1 MTATAPWPYG
11 RAMSMR
17 SKLKGSLRI
26 FLRASPAPGS
36 EGAPSGPPP
45 LRVVGLTVY
54 TGDSLAFG
62 YLPLTAGRVTDL
74 LNEHASFEFVDTY
87 LESLEDRHGL
97 SLRAVAIAREEIL
110 AVAVAGP
117 RGDPTRRTRT
127 RPIPVELRIGPYD
140 VRGNIHVVPGTDPLI
155 SFRRRRPM
163 VPLTEAT
170 IEWETPDGP
179 RFARWGTV
187 VVNRLLTD
195 WIAPATRDVRPPDL
209 QLAPEY
215 DRTGLAKDFTTPLL
229 MESHRA
235 R

>member
-1 MTATAPWPYG
+1 
-11 RAMSMR
+11 MSMR
-17 SKLKGSLRI
+17 SKLRGSVRV
-26 FLRASPAPGS
+26 FLRASPAAEPEDAS
-36 EGAPSGPPP
+36 SGPPP
-45 LRVVGLTVY
+45 LPVVGLTVY

-74 LNEHASFEFVDTY
+74 MNEHESFEFVDTY

-97 SLRAVAIAREEIL
+97 SLHTIAIARDEIL

-117 RGDPTRRTRT
+117 RGDPARRTRT

-140 VRGNIHVVPGTDPLI
+140 VRGNIHVVPGTDPLV
-155 SFRRRRPM
+155 SFRSRRAM

-170 IEWETPDGP
+170 IEWETPDG
-179 RFARWGTV
+179 RRIARWGTV

-195 WIAPATRDVRPPDL
+195 WIAPARRDVRPPDL
-209 QLAPEY
+209 NLVPEV
-215 DRTGLAKDFTTPLL
+215 DGSGLAKYFTTRLV
-229 MESHRA
+229 MEPHPA

>member
-1 MTATAPWPYG
+1 
-11 RAMSMR
+11 MSMR
-17 SKLKGSLRI
+17 SKLRGSVRV
-26 FLRASPAPGS
+26 FLRASPGAEP
-36 EGAPSGPPP
+36 EDAPSGPPP
-45 LRVVGLTVY
+45 LPVVGLTVY

-74 LNEHASFEFVDTY
+74 MNEHESFEFVDTY

-97 SLRAVAIAREEIL
+97 SLHTIAIARDEIL

-117 RGDPTRRTRT
+117 RGDPARRTRT

-155 SFRRRRPM
+155 SFRSRRPM

-170 IEWETPDGP
+170 IEWETPDG
-179 RFARWGTV
+179 RRIARWGTV

-195 WIAPATRDVRPPDL
+195 WIAPARRDVRPPDL
-209 QLAPEY
+209 NLVPEV
-215 DRTGLAKDFTTPLL
+215 DGSGLAKYFTTPLV
-229 MESHRA
+229 MEPHPA

>member
-1 MTATAPWPYG
+1 
-11 RAMSMR
+11 MR

-26 FLRASPAPGS
+26 FLRASPAA
-36 EGAPSGPPP
+36 EAEDAPSGRPPQP
-45 LRVVGLTVY
+45 IVGLTVY

-74 LNEHASFEFVDTY
+74 INEHESFEFVDTY

-97 SLRAVAIAREEIL
+97 SLHTIAIARDEIF

-117 RGDPTRRTRT
+117 RGDPARRTRT

-155 SFRRRRPM
+155 SFRSRRAM

-170 IEWETPDGP
+170 IEWETPDG
-179 RFARWGTV
+179 RRIARWGTV

-209 QLAPEY
+209 YLVPEV
-215 DRTGLAKDFTTPLL
+215 DGSGLAKDFTTPLVR
-229 MESHRA
+229 ESRPA

>member
-1 MTATAPWPYG
+1 
-11 RAMSMR
+11 
-17 SKLKGSLRI
+17 
-26 FLRASPAPGS
+26 
-36 EGAPSGPPP
+36 
-45 LRVVGLTVY
+45 
-54 TGDSLAFG
+54 
-62 YLPLTAGRVTDL
+62 LPLTAGRVTDL
-74 LNEHASFEFVDTY
+74 MNEHESFEFVDTY

-97 SLRAVAIAREEIL
+97 SLHTIAIARDEIF

-117 RGDPTRRTRT
+117 RGDPARRTRT

-155 SFRRRRPM
+155 SFRSRRAM

-170 IEWETPDGP
+170 IEWDTPDG
-179 RFARWGTV
+179 RRIARWGTV

-209 QLAPEY
+209 NLVPEV
-215 DRTGLAKDFTTPLL
+215 DGSGLAKYFTTPLV
-229 MESHRA
+229 MGPRPA